1 MFLKLTKKNL
11 RLWCVGFLLAA
22 QIPLAAQTAD
32 VRLSPTSAAKTT
44 SVEKY
49 LDQTGGITADEL
61 VRFALENNPDL
72 EAVRGEVT
80 AAEALIKQADFR
92 ANPNL
97 ELSGSKNPVSP
108 SNSLT
113 VRASLPLELFGRRD
127 ARVLVARREAEIR
140 RQVLQ
145 DRERLLAAEVRAKFG
160 ESLALALKLFF
171 VEETLAVT
179 TNNYSLVAARV
190 REGRTAPLERNMEL
204 VELNRIRAL
213 RETSDG
219 RTEISLLELKNL
231 VGMPPDAPL
240 RLRGNFADL
249 LEPLPPQTIAV
260 EQALKNRPDLLAAR
274 ALVDLAEARIEQARV
289 QGKPDASVSA
299 GYQRMNS
306 GFPFRAFEENQQ
318 LAPIRSVF
326 NFVTFGVTLNLPV
339 FNKNTG
345 NIEAAVADKTSA
357 ANRLEFGILTV
368 RRETAAG
375 YVKYESAARAM
386 EIYRVGVEQQSK
398 MNLGVVRQTYELGA
412 RTLLDYIAEQR
423 RYIQAEDDFIDA
435 QLETYLARIEILR
448 AANAPELTNK

>member
-1 MFLKLTKKNL
+1 MFLNIRKKIPL
-11 RLWCVGFLLAA
+11 LFCIGFVLAA

-32 VRLSPTSAAKTT
+32 IKVSTSAKTPT
-44 SVEKY
+44 SVEKF
-49 LDQTGGITADEL
+49 LDQTNGKTADEL

-72 EAVRGEVT
+72 EAVRGEVV

-97 ELSGSKNPVSP
+97 EVGGSKNPVSP

-127 ARVLVARREAEIR
+127 ARVLVARREAEVR
-140 RQVLQ
+140 RQILQ
-145 DRERLLAAEVRAKFG
+145 DRERILAAQVRSKFG
-160 ESLALALKLFF
+160 ASLALALKLLF
-171 VEETLAVT
+171 VEETLDIT
-179 TNNYSLVAARV
+179 TDNYRLVAART

-213 RETSDG
+213 RETSNG
-219 RTEISLLELKNL
+219 RAEISLLELKNL

-260 EQALKNRPDLLAAR
+260 EQALKNRPDLQTAR

-289 QGKPDASVSA
+289 QGKLDASVNA
-299 GYQRMNS
+299 GYLRMNS
-306 GFPFRAFEENQQ
+306 GFPIRGFDENQQ
-318 LAPIRSVF
+318 LIPIRSVF

-345 NIEAAVADKTSA
+345 NIEAAAAEKTSA

-398 MNLGVVRQTYELGA
+398 MNLGVVRQTYELGS

-423 RYIQAEDDFIDA
+423 RYIEAEDDYIDA
-435 QLETYLARIEILR
+435 QFETYLARVEILR
-448 AANAPELTNK
+448 AVAAPELIAK